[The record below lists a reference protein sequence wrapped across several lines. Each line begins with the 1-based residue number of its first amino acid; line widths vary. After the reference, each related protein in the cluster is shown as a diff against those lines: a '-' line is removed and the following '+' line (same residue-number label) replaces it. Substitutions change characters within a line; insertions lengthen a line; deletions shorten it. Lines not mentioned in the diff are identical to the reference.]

1 MNKQKRYLITTADE
15 KTWKFDRPVI
25 FFINIPQ
32 ITSNYYLYVLYYMQS
47 LFFFVLDL
55 KMLVTRIIGKT
66 LLSLIVV
73 GGVLTVCKRL
83 KNKNKNIIKKETEI

>member
-1 MNKQKRYLITTADE
+1 
-15 KTWKFDRPVI
+15 
-25 FFINIPQ
+25 
-32 ITSNYYLYVLYYMQS
+32 MQS

-73 GGVLTVCKRL
+73 GGVLTVCKRV

>member
-1 MNKQKRYLITTADE
+1 MFYIICNRY
-15 KTWKFDRPVI
+15 
-25 FFINIPQ
+25 
-32 ITSNYYLYVLYYMQS
+32 
-47 LFFFVLDL
+47 FFVLGL

>member
-1 MNKQKRYLITTADE
+1 MFYIICNRY
-15 KTWKFDRPVI
+15 
-25 FFINIPQ
+25 
-32 ITSNYYLYVLYYMQS
+32 
-47 LFFFVLDL
+47 FFVLDL

-83 KNKNKNIIKKETEI
+83 KNKNKNIIKKETKI